1 MNYPWQYDE
10 TIQVGTDYRDAY
22 EVHDYDQRMQKLRK
36 IGSEA
41 NEIKKALKLSLN
53 STVWEIGTGT
63 GECALA
69 IASKTKRDSCQSMY
83 AKNECR

>member
-53 STVWEIGTGT
+53 STVW
-63 GECALA
+63 
-69 IASKTKRDSCQSMY
+69 
-83 AKNECR
+83 

>member
-10 TIQVGTDYRDAY
+10 TIQVGTDYRDAN
-22 EVHDYDQRMQKLRK
+22 EVHDYDQRMHKLRN

-41 NEIKKALKLSLN
+41 NEIQNALKLSLN
-53 STVWEIGTGT
+53 STVWVIRTGT
-63 GECALA
+63 GEYALA